1 MQVLE
6 RKNKPAVPTPLRGL
20 RKYTASQAAAI
31 NAYSRLFER
40 ASSWEKWIEDTLQNL
55 LEVPS
60 GLKLQISQSNE
71 LHGEQT
77 REFVFEQKEISIGRA
92 AENDIA
98 LSLNSISR
106 RHAHI
111 VERGGAYHIEDLDSA
126 SGTYVNRTK
135 LEPTHPRRLVSGDE
149 VLIFPY
155 VFRINPQELW
165 ARDEE
170 VELSY
175 SCRFVRT
182 AASEFA
188 SSFGSDMCVFRLGVH
203 PDMGHALLAMTRPFL
218 KTILSRLTRDSI
230 SEFAITDLG
239 LFEFVVI
246 SILERANRELRF
258 PFQCVLEPGKDA
270 ALQNEPGIALNA
282 AARLAKAQGSIQVF
296 LPDSC
301 LRKLQGT
308 TVAELPAKVREH
320 LTWRVVVCL
329 GFVELTAADLAD
341 LELADTLIYTSEVAM
356 ILPAGAASQ
365 APERGWQMVRDD
377 DNPRRFEVKEF
388 FERSILMADSTD
400 LQDEGGETGKDE
412 GGVTSKV
419 ELAALP
425 VRIQVVLSQVELSLK
440 DLEGLTEGS
449 IIELD
454 EENTGSVQLA
464 TNGKIVGAGDL
475 VEVDDRLGVQITHWR
490 KD

>member
-6 RKNKPAVPTPLRGL
+6 RKNKTTAAPRLLRSV
-20 RKYTASQAAAI
+20 RKYTASEAAAI

-40 ASSWEKWIEDTLQNL
+40 ASSWEKWIEDTLQDL
-55 LEVPS
+55 LEVPN

-77 REFVFEQKEISIGRA
+77 REFVFDQKKISIGRA
-92 AENDIA
+92 DDNDIS
-98 LSLNSISR
+98 LPLNSISR

-111 VERGGAYHIEDLDSA
+111 VERDGAYHIEDLESS
-126 SGTYVNRTK
+126 SGTYVNRNK
-135 LEPTHPRRLVSGDE
+135 LEPAHPRRLVGGDE

-155 VFRINPQELW
+155 VFRVNPQEQW
-165 ARDEE
+165 ARDED
-170 VELSY
+170 VKLSY

-188 SSFGSDMCVFRLGVH
+188 SSFGSDMCVFQLGLH
-203 PDMGHALLAMTRPFL
+203 PDMGHAILALTRPFL
-218 KTILSRLTRDSI
+218 RTILSRLTRESI
-230 SEFAITDLG
+230 SELAVTDLG

-258 PFQCVLEPGKDA
+258 PFQCVLEPGKDT
-270 ALQNEPGIALNA
+270 ALQDEPGIALKA
-282 AARLAKAQGSIQVF
+282 AARLAKTQGSIQVF

-301 LRKLQGT
+301 LKKSQGT
-308 TVAELPAKVREH
+308 TTAGLPAKVREH
-320 LTWRVVVCL
+320 LTWQVAVCT
-329 GFVELTAADLAD
+329 GFVDLTVADLAD
-341 LELADTLIYTSEVAM
+341 LEQADTLIYTPEMAM
-356 ILPAGAASQ
+356 ILPAGASSM
-365 APERGWQMVRDD
+365 APERGWHMVRDES
-377 DNPRRFEVKEF
+377 NPRRFEVKEY
-388 FERSILMADSTD
+388 FERSVLMADSTD
-400 LQDEGGETGKDE
+400 IQDE
-412 GGVTSKV
+412 GGVTGKA

-425 VRIQVVLSQVELSLK
+425 VRVQIVLSQVELSLK